1 MARMPSNDDA
11 LPTMADHAD
20 ALHPLHTQPDRQM
33 APAENARQLS
43 NRAAA
48 NPKID
53 KGLKDA
59 AAGQALVATWNQMT
73 DVSNAKAKM
82 RERGY

>member
-33 APAENARQLS
+33 APAEAARQ
-43 NRAAA
+43 AAA
-48 NPKID
+48 APGATPAD
-53 KGLKDA
+53 KGKALMSTW
-59 AAGQALVATWNQMT
+59 GQMAS
-73 DVSNAKAKM
+73 VSNAKAKM